1 MGVLERAD
9 DLAVQVF
16 WFLGDH
22 WLGYRSPT
30 DEEVGELRAAAF
42 QFSEEAHGN
51 DPLVSKASAMAD
63 AVLELLSPLR
73 TPDSVAKLK
82 DASDAYQEARLRG

>member
-9 DLAVQVF
+9 DLAIRVF

-22 WLGYRSPT
+22 WLGHRSPT

-42 QFSEEAHGN
+42 QFSEEAHGY
-51 DPLVSKASAMAD
+51 DPLVARACDMAT

-82 DASDAYQEARLRG
+82 DASDAYQQARLR